1 MLNQDMVSQ
10 KKLVESVFDTVA
22 EGYGTLE
29 YVRHFGQRLV
39 DRAGLRKGMKVLD
52 VACGRGAIL
61 IPAAEAVGR
70 GGLAVG
76 IDLAVEMIDQTYV
89 EVRQRDLDQAIMF
102 HMDAEALDFDSDTFD
117 VVLCGFGLFFFPHL
131 ERALAEFMRVLKP
144 GGTLAVSTWDA
155 GDPAWEKLDTMI
167 TKYTSM
173 VKVRSWDLSEVQELR
188 LHLSMAGFTNVSVI
202 SETYDAVMPDE
213 GGWWKQ
219 MWAISQRATL
229 EQMTQETLVRFKAAY
244 LAELGKLRQP
254 DGIHQKLTAHL
265 AVARKAGA

>member
-1 MLNQDMVSQ
+1 MGQCDRDAHREAVITPFSRGALTWVRPWRNHFHPTRLTMLNQDVISQ

-39 DRAGLRKGMKVLD
+39 HRAGLRKGMKVLD
-52 VACGRGAIL
+52 VACGRGAVL

-70 GGLAVG
+70 GGLTVG

-131 ERALAEFMRVLKP
+131 EKALAEFMRVLKP
-144 GGTLAVSTWDA
+144 G
-155 GDPAWEKLDTMI
+155 
-167 TKYTSM
+167 
-173 VKVRSWDLSEVQELR
+173 
-188 LHLSMAGFTNVSVI
+188 
-202 SETYDAVMPDE
+202 
-213 GGWWKQ
+213 
-219 MWAISQRATL
+219 
-229 EQMTQETLVRFKAAY
+229 
-244 LAELGKLRQP
+244 
-254 DGIHQKLTAHL
+254 
-265 AVARKAGA
+265 